1 MTDRKRCAVY
11 TRKSSEEGLEQEFN
25 SLDAQAEACAAYILS
40 QAGEGWENTNTVYSD
55 AGISGGHM
63 ERVGLQKLL
72 EQIKDGKVDVIV
84 VYKVD
89 RLTRSL
95 ADFAKLVEI
104 FDQYDVSFV
113 SVTQAF
119 NTTNSMG
126 RLTLN
131 VLLSFAQFEREVTAE
146 RIRDKIAASKKKGK
160 WMGGLPPLGY
170 TNIDTKLVVEKDEAK
185 QVQAIFELY
194 LKIGT
199 VGGLK
204 VELDSRGY
212 LTKRRKTAKQQ
223 QVGGRPFSRGHLYKL
238 LSSPVYIGK
247 VVHKENVYDGEHKA
261 IISDELWDQVQAL
274 LTSNAPIR
282 NRKINLKSGGLL
294 TGLLYDQT
302 GDRLSPIH
310 ANKKGRKYRY
320 YISNR
325 LTKGELDDGSAW
337 RLPAKQIEGHI
348 QRHLLSILSDQSTL
362 IHLLEL
368 TDPDQT
374 ELLELESKCQIF
386 KRSLQHANPIKT
398 RKALVQIIDRIEI
411 RKAELIIKIRT
422 GELLE
427 QRTEE
432 TATLIYPLQQKRRG
446 VETRLVIG
454 GRAQNEPDKKLIQ
467 AIAKSM
473 LWFDQLKKGTRYS
486 ILDIAKNEDVDS
498 GDVSRALPL
507 AFLAPSII
515 QDILS
520 GNQPV
525 ELTVDSLKRKTANL
539 PTAWNDQRNYLGFT
553 R

>member
-1 MTDRKRCAVY
+1 MTDRKRCAIY

-63 ERVGLQKLL
+63 ERAGLQKLL
-72 EQIKDGKVDVIV
+72 EQVKDGKVDVIV

-104 FDQYDVSFV
+104 FDQYEVSFV

-170 TNIDTKLVVEKDEAK
+170 TNIDTKLVVEDCEAK
-185 QVQAIFELY
+185 QVQSIFELY
-194 LKIGT
+194 LEIGT

-204 VELDSRGY
+204 TELDKRSYR
-212 LTKRRKTAKQQ
+212 TKLRKTAKQQ
-223 QVGGRPFSRGHLYKL
+223 QVGGRPFCKGHLYKL
-238 LSSPVYIGK
+238 LSNPVYIGK
-247 VVHKENVYDGEHKA
+247 VVHKENTYEGEHKP
-261 IISDELWDQVQAL
+261 IISNELWEAVQAL
-274 LTSNAPIR
+274 RKSNAPIR
-282 NRKINLKSGGLL
+282 KHRLNLKSGSLL

-310 ANKKGRKYRY
+310 AKKKGRKYRY

-337 RLPAKQIEGHI
+337 RLPAKQIENHI
-348 QRHLLSILSDQSTL
+348 LKHVLSILSDQSAL

-368 TDPDQT
+368 ADTDQT
-374 ELLELESKCQIF
+374 ELLELERKCQNLTT
-386 KRSLQHANPIKT
+386 SLQHANPNKT
-398 RKALVQIIDRIEI
+398 RKVLVEIIDRIEI
-411 RKAELIIKIRT
+411 HKAELIIKIRKS
-422 GELLE
+422 ELLDLK
-427 QRTEE
+427 TDE
-432 TATLIYPLQQKRRG
+432 TLTLNYPLQQKRRG

-454 GRAQNEPDKKLIQ
+454 GRAQNEPDQKLIE
-467 AIAKSM
+467 AIAKSR
-473 LWFDQLKKGTRYS
+473 LWIDQLKNGTRES
-486 ILDIAKNEDVDS
+486 ILDIAKKDGMDS

-525 ELTVDSLKRKTANL
+525 ELTVDSLRRKTANL
-539 PTAWNDQRNYLGFT
+539 PTAWYDQRIYLGFA
-553 R
+553 